1 MVLGKAARGEMSGLW
16 RVEVPCAL
24 PFVRAARQ
32 PSVFMRISVCG
43 PSHMC
48 VGTAEKGS
56 AAKTVRKI
64 RPPKAER
71 RETNKQIKA
80 AVLTPWGCTSL
91 FILPWPFCFLLQNR
105 PENRDSVWCQ
115 SKGKHPLFKSREE
128 RMYRLYWGRAIPSR
142 VGRKKK
148 PVQTWMLWIQG
159 ANSGVVLVSEGTFTE
174 KRPARQHRVVGFHW
188 LGETYCSR
196 IVCAQCRESGTKVK
210 KKAGQRDILPS
221 TKRWQLKKKS
231 FDDALWETGLN
242 LILAFLSWLFLY

>member
-43 PSHMC
+43 AAHMC
-48 VGTAEKGS
+48 AGTSEKGG
-56 AAKTVRKI
+56 AAKTARKI
-64 RPPKAER
+64 QPPKAER
-71 RETNKQIKA
+71 REANKQIKA
-80 AVLTPWGCTSL
+80 AVSTPWGRTSL
-91 FILPWPFCFLLQNR
+91 FALPWPFCFLLQNR

-128 RMYRLYWGRAIPSR
+128 RMYRLHWGSAIPSR
-142 VGRKKK
+142 VGRM
-148 PVQTWMLWIQG
+148 VQTWMLWIQG
-159 ANSGVVLVSEGTFTE
+159 ASSGVVLVSEGTLWRFLL

-188 LGETYCSR
+188 LGETYCSG

-210 KKAGQRDILPS
+210 KKKQD
-221 TKRWQLKKKS
+221 K
-231 FDDALWETGLN
+231 ETFCSVQSVG
-242 LILAFLSWLFLY
+242 S

>member
-1 MVLGKAARGEMSGLW
+1 MVLGTAARREMSGLW

-43 PSHMC
+43 SAHMC

-64 RPPKAER
+64 QPPKAER

-80 AVLTPWGCTSL
+80 AVLTPWGRTSP
-91 FILPWPFCFLLQNR
+91 FVLPWPFCFLLQNR

-128 RMYRLYWGRAIPSR
+128 RMYWLYWGRAIPSR
-142 VGRKKK
+142 VGGEKT
-148 PVQTWMLWIQG
+148 VQTWMLWIQG
-159 ANSGVVLVSEGTFTE
+159 ANSGAVLVSEGT
-174 KRPARQHRVVGFHW
+174 GGDFHW
-188 LGETYCSR
+188 KKTSKATSCSGFSLAWRNILFWSCLCSVQGEWHK
-196 IVCAQCRESGTKVK
+196 G
-210 KKAGQRDILPS
+210 
-221 TKRWQLKKKS
+221 
-231 FDDALWETGLN
+231 
-242 LILAFLSWLFLY
+242 